1 MRRPTVPAV
10 LAACAAAVIAWTGA
24 AGAATAAPTSSVAA
38 PTGATVTAPAKP
50 AAKTTTATYSHACST
65 AVAKGFAHCDALVRT
80 DAGAKAVQPN
90 ALPAGLGPAD
100 LQGAYKLPSSTA
112 GAGQTVAI
120 VDAQDDPNAESDL
133 ATYRSTYGLPACTT
147 ANGCFRKVNQNGAA
161 SPLPT
166 ADAGWAGEI
175 SLDVDMVSAICPN
188 CHILLVE
195 ASSASLAN
203 LGTAV
208 NRAVTMGA
216 KYVSNSYGGGD
227 SAPSSAYN
235 HPGVAVTAST
245 GDDGFGVEYP
255 ASDSHVTAVGGTSLT
270 RDASARGWNETA
282 WSGAGSGCSTANAKP
297 AWQTA
302 ATQCA
307 RKANADV
314 SAVADPRT
322 GVAVNVT
329 FGGTGFTVFGG
340 TSASSPIIASVYAL
354 AGAPAV
360 GSSPASFPWSHTGN
374 LFDVVS
380 GSNGTCSP
388 TVLCRAGA
396 GWDGPTGLGTP
407 NGAAAFSGGGGTT
420 PPPTGCTA
428 GQLLGNPGFESGVAT
443 PWSAT
448 AGVVTNDPGEAA
460 HAGAWKAWLD
470 GYGTTH
476 TDTLSQSVTVPSGCT
491 SVVFSFFLH
500 IDSAETTTT
509 TAFDRLTVKAGAT
522 TLATFSNLN
531 KATGFTQRSFTLS
544 GVAGSTVTLSFSG
557 TEDTALQTSFVVD
570 DAALTV
576 S

>member
-24 AGAATAAPTSSVAA
+24 AGAATAAPTGSVAA

-50 AAKTTTATYSHACST
+50 AVKTTTKTYAHACST
-65 AVAKGFAHCDALVRT
+65 TVRKGFAHCDALRRT
-80 DAGAKAVQPN
+80 DAGATAVQPN
-90 ALPAGLGPAD
+90 AVPAGLGPAD
-100 LQGAYKLPSSTA
+100 LQSAYKLPSSTA

-133 ATYRSTYGLPACTT
+133 ATYRSTFGLPACTT

-161 SPLPT
+161 SPLPAT
-166 ADAGWAGEI
+166 DTGWAQEI
-175 SLDVDMVSAICPN
+175 SLDVDMVSAVCPN

-195 ASSASLAN
+195 ASSATLAN
-203 LGTAV
+203 LGTGVNTAV
-208 NRAVTMGA
+208 ALGA

-245 GDDGFGVEYP
+245 GDGGFGVEYP

-270 RDASARGWNETA
+270 RDASASGWNETA

-307 RKANADV
+307 NKANADV

-354 AGAPAV
+354 AGAPAAT
-360 GSSPASFPWSHTGN
+360 SSPASFPWSHTGN
-374 LFDVVS
+374 L
-380 GSNGTCSP
+380 
-388 TVLCRAGA
+388 
-396 GWDGPTGLGTP
+396 
-407 NGAAAFSGGGGTT
+407 
-420 PPPTGCTA
+420 
-428 GQLLGNPGFESGVAT
+428 
-443 PWSAT
+443 
-448 AGVVTNDPGEAA
+448 
-460 HAGAWKAWLD
+460 
-470 GYGTTH
+470 
-476 TDTLSQSVTVPSGCT
+476 
-491 SVVFSFFLH
+491 
-500 IDSAETTTT
+500 
-509 TAFDRLTVKAGAT
+509 
-522 TLATFSNLN
+522 
-531 KATGFTQRSFTLS
+531 
-544 GVAGSTVTLSFSG
+544 
-557 TEDTALQTSFVVD
+557 
-570 DAALTV
+570 
-576 S
+576 

>member
-1 MRRPTVPAV
+1 
-10 LAACAAAVIAWTGA
+10 
-24 AGAATAAPTSSVAA
+24 
-38 PTGATVTAPAKP
+38 
-50 AAKTTTATYSHACST
+50 
-65 AVAKGFAHCDALVRT
+65 
-80 DAGAKAVQPN
+80 
-90 ALPAGLGPAD
+90 
-100 LQGAYKLPSSTA
+100 
-112 GAGQTVAI
+112 
-120 VDAQDDPNAESDL
+120 
-133 ATYRSTYGLPACTT
+133 
-147 ANGCFRKVNQNGAA
+147 
-161 SPLPT
+161 
-166 ADAGWAGEI
+166 
-175 SLDVDMVSAICPN
+175 
-188 CHILLVE
+188 
-195 ASSASLAN
+195 
-203 LGTAV
+203 
-208 NRAVTMGA
+208 
-216 KYVSNSYGGGD
+216 
-227 SAPSSAYN
+227 
-235 HPGVAVTAST
+235 
-245 GDDGFGVEYP
+245 
-255 ASDSHVTAVGGTSLT
+255 VTAVGGTSLT

-396 GWDGPTGLGTP
+396 GGDGPTGLGTP

-428 GQLLGNPGFESGVAT
+428 AQLLGNPGFESGVAT

-448 AGVVTNDPGEAA
+448 AGVVTNDTGEAA

-476 TDTLSQSVTVPSGCT
+476 TDTLSQTVTVPSGCT

-557 TEDTALQTSFVVD
+557 TEDTSLQTSFVVD

>member
-1 MRRPTVPAV
+1 M
-10 LAACAAAVIAWTGA
+10 
-24 AGAATAAPTSSVAA
+24 
-38 PTGATVTAPAKP
+38 
-50 AAKTTTATYSHACST
+50 
-65 AVAKGFAHCDALVRT
+65 
-80 DAGAKAVQPN
+80 
-90 ALPAGLGPAD
+90 
-100 LQGAYKLPSSTA
+100 
-112 GAGQTVAI
+112 
-120 VDAQDDPNAESDL
+120 
-133 ATYRSTYGLPACTT
+133 
-147 ANGCFRKVNQNGAA
+147 
-161 SPLPT
+161 
-166 ADAGWAGEI
+166 
-175 SLDVDMVSAICPN
+175 
-188 CHILLVE
+188 
-195 ASSASLAN
+195 
-203 LGTAV
+203 
-208 NRAVTMGA
+208 
-216 KYVSNSYGGGD
+216 YVSNSYGGGD

-270 RDASARGWNETA
+270 RDASSRGWNETA

-407 NGAAAFSGGGGTT
+407 NGAAAFSGGGTT
-420 PPPTGCTA
+420 PPPR
-428 GQLLGNPGFESGVAT
+428 P
-443 PWSAT
+443 
-448 AGVVTNDPGEAA
+448 
-460 HAGAWKAWLD
+460 
-470 GYGTTH
+470 
-476 TDTLSQSVTVPSGCT
+476 
-491 SVVFSFFLH
+491 
-500 IDSAETTTT
+500 
-509 TAFDRLTVKAGAT
+509 
-522 TLATFSNLN
+522 TLA
-531 KATGFTQRSFTLS
+531 FTARSSVCLPAPPPT
-544 GVAGSTVTLSFSG
+544 
-557 TEDTALQTSFVVD
+557 
-570 DAALTV
+570 DASAR
-576 S
+576 